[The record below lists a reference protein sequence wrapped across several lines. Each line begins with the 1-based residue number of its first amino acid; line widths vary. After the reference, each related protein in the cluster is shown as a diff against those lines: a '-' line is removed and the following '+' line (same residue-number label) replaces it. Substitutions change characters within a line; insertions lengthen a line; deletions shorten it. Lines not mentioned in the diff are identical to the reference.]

1 MENIKKVRSEKE
13 IIVMGLSLTYAICV
27 GIFAAIRLFN
37 QDWVIGFLDVV
48 LALFGLYVFVVV
60 WRTRN
65 TVFPA
70 YAIAVI
76 SVVGTI
82 ATIILKGENQ
92 IFWAYPSVALMFY
105 LLPTKQ
111 ALILWSI
118 AALVILGLLID
129 LPTIKLITIAMTLFI
144 TSFFCHLFSSKMYQ
158 QHDRLRNIANE
169 DVLTKIKN
177 RRAFNQDAE
186 QLESSVT
193 VESAI
198 LFDLDN
204 FKKINDYFG
213 HAKGDEVLKLASKLV
228 KGMLKD
234 QGNLYRIGG
243 DEFAILCQGE
253 DFNHA
258 FQLASQIHASF
269 NASELHEQHNITLS
283 MAVAQ
288 KESDESVREWLSRLD
303 SALYKAKKSGRNQI
317 VKAIRY

>member
-1 MENIKKVRSEKE
+1 MENKASARSEKE

-169 DVLTKIKN
+169 DVLTMVKN
-177 RRAFNQDAE
+177 RRAFNHDTAL
-186 QLESSVT
+186 LENSGEK
-193 VESAI
+193 ESAI

-213 HAKGDEVLKLASKLV
+213 HAKGDEVLKQASQFV
-228 KGMLKD
+228 KGMMSD
-234 QGNLYRIGG
+234 QGKLYRIGG

-253 DFNHA
+253 DFDHA
-258 FQLASQIHASF
+258 YQLATKIHAAFS
-269 NASELHEQHNITLS
+269 SCELNEQHGLTLS
-283 MAVAQ
+283 MAVAH
-288 KESDESVREWLSRLD
+288 KESDETIMDWLGRLD